1 MYRPGFL
8 NQWIRL
14 SLHSFSEQEGYWHL
28 SQIGLH
34 YSCQSYFFVVFCLI
48 AVNILNIFFAWY
60 WKFFSF
66 YLLNTLCAVK
76 CCLVWISFYSLAK
89 IILIFYWVKISV
101 DVIINNLASRKPANI
116 IPFYT
121 NWCAL
126 FCRGSNT
133 FFSEKTYV
141 YVSAAVLF

>member
-14 SLHSFSEQEGYWHL
+14 SLHSFSEQEGYWHM

-60 WKFFSF
+60 WNFFLF
-66 YLLNTLCAVK
+66 IYWIHCVRWNV
-76 CCLVWISFYSLAK
+76 VWFEFHF